1 MNRYLRE
8 TGWRSGK
15 DRSFKGKSGGVE
27 TRSQGTTQVSLLMG
41 VGVAPSI
48 NWA

>member
-15 DRSFKGKSGGVE
+15 DRSFKGKVGGGNKVP
-27 TRSQGTTQVSLLMG
+27 RDYASL
-41 VGVAPSI
+41 S
-48 NWA
+48 